1 MPPKATL
8 EKTRLDP
15 AKIDDICVGKNIY
28 FILCEAFFRINFP
41 AVCHPPSPLYIS
53 RAAALAAGIPYSVP
67 ISTVNRLCSSGL
79 MAIRSIAHAIQAG
92 EISFGWAVGAE
103 SMSLKYV
110 FVMLK
115 RIETYI

>member
-1 MPPKATL
+1 
-8 EKTRLDP
+8 
-15 AKIDDICVGKNIY
+15 
-28 FILCEAFFRINFP
+28 
-41 AVCHPPSPLYIS
+41 
-53 RAAALAAGIPYSVP
+53 
-67 ISTVNRLCSSGL
+67 